1 MNKREEVLAGFS
13 EVFNKRAWLNKVKM
27 EKALAGY
34 AASEVHCIEFIGKH
48 KDPNVTKMAESMYM
62 TRGAISKL
70 TKKMLKKG
78 YIESYQKT
86 DNKKEIYFKLTAE
99 GKKVFDIHERL
110 HREFE
115 DRDEVVFESVT
126 DAQYDAFI
134 EFLERYNQHLDQ
146 EIKKQDITIN

>member
-27 EKALAGY
+27 EMALAGY

-115 DRDEVVFESVT
+115 ERDEVVFEPVT
-126 DAQYDAFI
+126 DAQYDAFLK
-134 EFLERYNQHLDQ
+134 FLERYNQHLDQ
-146 EIKKQDITIN
+146 EIKKQDIMIN

>member
-1 MNKREEVLAGFS
+1 MNKKEEVLDGFA
-13 EVFNKRAWLNKVKM
+13 EVFNKRAWLDKVKM

-70 TKKMLKKG
+70 TKKMLKKQ
-78 YIESYQKT
+78 YIESYQKA

-110 HREFE
+110 HKEFE
-115 DRDEVVFESVT
+115 ERDQVVFEPIK
-126 DAQYDAFI
+126 DEQYDAFLK
-134 EFLERYNQHLDQ
+134 FLERYNQHLDQ
-146 EIKKQDITIN
+146 EIKNQNLTIK

>member
-13 EVFNKRAWLNKVKM
+13 EVFNKYAWLNKVKM

-48 KDPNVTKMAESMYM
+48 KNPNVTKMAESMYM

-99 GKKVFDIHERL
+99 GKKVFEIHERL

-115 DRDEVVFESVT
+115 ERDEVVFEPVT

>member
-86 DNKKEIYFKLTAE
+86 DNKKEIYFMLTAE
-99 GKKVFDIHERL
+99 GKKVFEIHERL

-115 DRDEVVFESVT
+115 ERDEVVFEPVT
-126 DAQYDAFI
+126 DAQYDAFLK
-134 EFLERYNQHLDQ
+134 FLERYNQHLDQ

>member
-13 EVFNKRAWLNKVKM
+13 EVFNKHAWLNKVKM

-86 DNKKEIYFKLTAE
+86 DNKKEIYFMLTAE

-115 DRDEVVFESVT
+115 ERDEVVFEPVT
-126 DAQYDAFI
+126 DVQYDAFLK
-134 EFLERYNQHLDQ
+134 FLERYNQHLDQ
-146 EIKKQDITIN
+146 EIKKQDITVN

>member
-86 DNKKEIYFKLTAE
+86 DNRKEIYFKLTAE

-115 DRDEVVFESVT
+115 ERDEVVFEPVT
-126 DAQYDAFI
+126 DAQYDVFI

>member
-1 MNKREEVLAGFS
+1 MDKKEEVLEGFA

-48 KDPNVTKMAESMYM
+48 NDPNVTKMAESLYM

-70 TKKMLKKG
+70 TKKMLEKN
-78 YIESYQKT
+78 YIESYQKA
-86 DNKKEIYFKLTAE
+86 DNKKEIYYKLTAK
-99 GKKVFDIHERL
+99 GKRVFELHEQL
-110 HREFE
+110 HKEFE
-115 DRDEVVFESVT
+115 ERDQIVFEPIKEE
-126 DAQYDAFI
+126 QYNAFL

-146 EIKKQDITIN
+146 EIKKQNLTIK

>member
-86 DNKKEIYFKLTAE
+86 DNKKEIYFMLTAE

-115 DRDEVVFESVT
+115 ERDEVVFEPVT

>member
-13 EVFNKRAWLNKVKM
+13 EVFNKNAWLNKVKM

-86 DNKKEIYFKLTAE
+86 DNKKEIYFMLTAE

-115 DRDEVVFESVT
+115 ERDEVVFEPVT
-126 DAQYDAFI
+126 DAQYDAFLK
-134 EFLERYNQHLDQ
+134 FLERYNQHLDQ

>member
-86 DNKKEIYFKLTAE
+86 DNKKEIYFMLTAE
-99 GKKVFDIHERL
+99 GKKVFEIHERL

-115 DRDEVVFESVT
+115 ERDEVVFEPVT
-126 DAQYDAFI
+126 DAQYDAFLK
-134 EFLERYNQHLDQ
+134 FLERYNQHLDQ
-146 EIKKQDITIN
+146 EIKKQDIMIN

>member
-1 MNKREEVLAGFS
+1 MNKREEVLEGFS
-13 EVFNKRAWLNKVKM
+13 EVFNKRAWLDKVKM

-34 AASEVHCIEFIGKH
+34 TVSEVHCIEFIGKH

-78 YIESYQKT
+78 YIERYQKT
-86 DNKKEIYFKLTAE
+86 DNKKEIYFKLTTE
-99 GKKVFDIHERL
+99 GKKVFDIHEQL

-115 DRDEVVFESVT
+115 DRDEVVFEPVT
-126 DAQYDAFI
+126 EEQYDAFLK
-134 EFLERYNQHLDQ
+134 FLERYNQHLDQ
-146 EIKKQDITIN
+146 EIKKQGITLN

>member
-1 MNKREEVLAGFS
+1 MNKREEVLEGFS
-13 EVFNKRAWLNKVKM
+13 EVFNKRAWLDKVKM

-34 AASEVHCIEFIGKH
+34 AVSEVHCIEFIGKH

-78 YIESYQKT
+78 YIERYQKT
-86 DNKKEIYFKLTAE
+86 DNKKEIYFKLTTE
-99 GKKVFDIHERL
+99 GKKVFDIHEQL

-115 DRDEVVFESVT
+115 DRDEVVFEPVT
-126 DAQYDAFI
+126 EEQYDAFLK
-134 EFLERYNQHLDQ
+134 FLERYNQHLDQ
-146 EIKKQDITIN
+146 EIKKQGITLN

>member
-115 DRDEVVFESVT
+115 ARDEVVFEPVT

-146 EIKKQDITIN
+146 EIKKQDIMIN